1 MVKKMHPRLREIGP
15 KASGSQDSVSRN
27 LGPTFFSF
35 DYPCRT
41 FLMQISLHRRFLQ
54 LGMQMAIDVARAMM
68 MITLM
73 ILVVS
78 EFQSGGVNGL
88 IELSLWLLR
97 AFITVSDVKKQCRSK
112 VSNLPL
118 YCLGNNATKKES
130 IPLILCSFC
139 PGTTRIISKKFKKL
153 PSKILKVVHNPT
165 IRCEL
170 RLLLHT
176 MNSY

>member
-1 MVKKMHPRLREIGP
+1 
-15 KASGSQDSVSRN
+15 
-27 LGPTFFSF
+27 
-35 DYPCRT
+35 
-41 FLMQISLHRRFLQ
+41 MQISLHRRFLQ

-112 VSNLPL
+112 VP
-118 YCLGNNATKKES
+118 
-130 IPLILCSFC
+130 PW
-139 PGTTRIISKKFKKL
+139 
-153 PSKILKVVHNPT
+153 
-165 IRCEL
+165 
-170 RLLLHT
+170 
-176 MNSY
+176 